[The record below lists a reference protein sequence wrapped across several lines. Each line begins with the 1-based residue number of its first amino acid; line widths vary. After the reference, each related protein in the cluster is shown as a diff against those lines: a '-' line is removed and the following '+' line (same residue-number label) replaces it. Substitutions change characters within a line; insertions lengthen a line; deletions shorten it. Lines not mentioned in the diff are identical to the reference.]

1 MIQEIITYLVIGL
14 SIAYTLFHTINL
26 FLPNK
31 GDQANPVGCNTCTA
45 CSAKKDILSSFK
57 PISDK

>member
-14 SIAYTLFHTINL
+14 SILNTLYHMIKI

-31 GDQANPVGCNTCTA
+31 QAYKNYGCNGFCTA
-45 CSAKKDILSSFK
+45 CSVKKDILSSFK
-57 PISDK
+57 PLSAK